1 MNLFKNYIKK
11 FYFTL
16 LSLKNRKVQMVIV
29 TSYATTQCNP
39 AFKFCALA
47 DDSFILSKMWIC
59 YVVAYKSA

>member
-1 MNLFKNYIKK
+1 
-11 FYFTL
+11 
-16 LSLKNRKVQMVIV
+16 MVIV

-39 AFKFCALA
+39 AFKFCVLA